1 MTISGAQAVLKAL
14 EEEGVEVV
22 FGIPGGASMPIYDP
36 LVDGSSIRHI
46 LCRHEQG
53 AGHAAEG
60 YAWATGKVGVC
71 MATSGPGGTNLVTPI
86 ADAKMDSVP
95 IVAITGQVPTPV
107 VGNDAFQEADITGIT
122 MPITKHNFLVKDPAL
137 IPETVH
143 EAFHIA
149 STGRPGP
156 VLIDLPKDVLL
167 AQTEWSWPDHIDL
180 PGYRP
185 TTKGNQRQIV
195 EAVKLILAAERP
207 VLYVGGGVIKAN
219 ASEELLRLATIGRL
233 PVVTTLMARGAF
245 PDSNELCLGMPGMHG
260 NYTAVTSL
268 QKADLLIALGT
279 RFDDRVTGKL
289 SAFAPNAKVIHADVD
304 PAEIGKNRRVDVPI
318 VGDCKDVI
326 AKLASE
332 LEKRQAEGG
341 SPDRSAWLGQLAEWQ
356 RRYPYRYDQ
365 QPDGPLKPQFCV
377 ERLRDHADED
387 TIVVAGVGQHQMYAS
402 QYWTV
407 RAAAPLDQLGRPG
420 HDGLRGP
427 GRDGR
432 EGRAAEQAC
441 GRDRR
446 RRVLPDDRPGARHQ
460 QHRGHPVRHGDPEQR
475 LPRHGAPVAGAVLRR
490 ALLGRLP
497 EPRRARLREARRGLR
512 CGRAS
517 RGQPRRGRRR
527 DREGVLGRGP
537 QRRDRLP
544 RGSTRDGVPDDRR
557 GDVERRHH
565 PWSRAGGA
573 DRRSHGGAD
582 RMSNGNGAL
591 HTISVLV
598 EDKPG
603 VLTRVAGLFSARG
616 FNIDSLAVGPTEASG
631 LSRMTIV
638 VNVESKTLEQV
649 TKQLNKLINVIKI
662 LEHEAGSAVE
672 RELMLVKVRASG
684 DDRARVMEIAEVF
697 RVNVVDVTHATL
709 TLEATGKPEKLE
721 ALLSLLA
728 DFGVVEL
735 SRTGRIALGR
745 GERGIRERVL
755 RAAND

>member
-14 EEEGVEVV
+14 EQEGVEVV

-137 IPETVH
+137 ISETVH

-167 AQTEWSWPDHIDL
+167 AQTEWSWPDRIDL

-245 PDSNELCLGMPGMHG
+245 PDSNDLCLGMPGMHG

-402 QYWTV
+402 QYWRFERPRHWINSGGLGTMGFAVPAAMGAKVGQPGKRVVAIDGDGCFQMTAQELATSNTEEIAFVTAILNNGYLGMV
-407 RAAAPLDQLGRPG
+407 RQWQELFFDERYSGVYLNPDVPDYVKLAEAYGAVGLRADSPDDVDAVIEKAYSVEDRSVVIDFRVDPREMVFPMIAAGTSNDDVILGPEQAAP
-420 HDGLRGP
+420 
-427 GRDGR
+427 
-432 EGRAAEQAC
+432 
-441 GRDRR
+441 
-446 RRVLPDDRPGARHQ
+446 
-460 QHRGHPVRHGDPEQR
+460 
-475 LPRHGAPVAGAVLRR
+475 
-490 ALLGRLP
+490 
-497 EPRRARLREARRGLR
+497 
-512 CGRAS
+512 
-517 RGQPRRGRRR
+517 
-527 DREGVLGRGP
+527 
-537 QRRDRLP
+537 
-544 RGSTRDGVPDDRR
+544 T
-557 GDVERRHH
+557 
-565 PWSRAGGA
+565 A
-573 DRRSHGGAD
+573 D
-582 RMSNGNGAL
+582 
-591 HTISVLV
+591 
-598 EDKPG
+598 
-603 VLTRVAGLFSARG
+603 
-616 FNIDSLAVGPTEASG
+616 PTEAP
-631 LSRMTIV
+631 IV
-638 VNVESKTLEQV
+638 
-649 TKQLNKLINVIKI
+649 
-662 LEHEAGSAVE
+662 
-672 RELMLVKVRASG
+672 
-684 DDRARVMEIAEVF
+684 
-697 RVNVVDVTHATL
+697 
-709 TLEATGKPEKLE
+709 
-721 ALLSLLA
+721 
-728 DFGVVEL
+728 
-735 SRTGRIALGR
+735 
-745 GERGIRERVL
+745 
-755 RAAND
+755 